1 MEQKVLTYLADGK
14 SFHDTA
20 MKLGF
25 VPKEVIAIYV
35 AVRAKGSNR

>member
-20 MKLGF
+20 IKLGLE
-25 VPKEVIAIYV
+25 PKEVIAIYV
-35 AVRAKGSNR
+35 AYRAKG

>member
-20 MKLGF
+20 IELGLE
-25 VPKEVIAIYV
+25 PKEVIAIYV
-35 AVRAKGSNR
+35 ADRAKG

>member
-20 MKLGF
+20 IKLGLES
-25 VPKEVIAIYV
+25 KEVIAIYV
-35 AVRAKGSNR
+35 AHRAKG

>member
-20 MKLGF
+20 IKLGLE
-25 VPKEVIAIYV
+25 PKEVIAIYV
-35 AVRAKGSNR
+35 AHRAKG